1 MSLAEQSQQW
11 FPTSVQVTV
20 LQARGLRTK
29 GKNGTNDAYAVM
41 QVAKD
46 KFSTSVAEKTVAPV
60 WKEEAA
66 FDLPLFHPSNA
77 ERCTLQV
84 CVMHR
89 ALMGPDKVL
98 GQATVNLLELQ
109 DNKSRNKTEWFKLMG
124 KTGKADK
131 DRGEVLLDIQFM
143 KNNMTASMYDLS
155 GQDKSRSRLGK
166 LKDKLKGKKKDGMSD
181 SASAIVPSVSQVL
194 TDSEGEEPDS
204 TPGAKKKNKLKSL
217 FKPKPSLQRN
227 ISQSMSTLATL
238 PEKDSAIS
246 LSRSSGLNVE
256 SPEGKKKFKF
266 LKHKRT
272 ESSDS
277 KVSQGTGSLGLGM
290 VQSNVCINGSHV
302 YTEEPES
309 RGSRAGS
316 AFSLNS
322 SGHGSMEDL
331 RRGHD
336 RKTSSTSVDSLKTSD
351 LQTQENA
358 VEQMQR
364 RQEEQ
369 RKREAEVRKRL
380 EEERRQA
387 EEEERKEE
395 ERKQIEEKER
405 LEREEERKRL
415 EREEEE
421 RRRIE
426 REEERKRI
434 EKEEERKLIEKEEER
449 KRIAREEERKQIEEK
464 KRLEREE
471 ERKRL
476 EREEEERKMI
486 EREEERQRI
495 SREEERKQMEREE
508 ERKRIE
514 REEEM
519 KQIEEKK
526 RLEREEERKRLEREE
541 EERKRIEREEER
553 KRIEKEEER
562 KLIER
567 EEERRRIARE
577 EERKQMEIEE
587 ERKRIEREEERKQIE
602 EKKRLEREEERKRLE
617 REEEERKRIEREEE
631 RKRIEREEERKKEEE
646 RRRIEAEDRERKRIE
661 QEEMIR
667 IKNKQEEERRRA
679 EEERI
684 KEEKRNRME
693 EEEKEKARKEEEQR
707 RMEEERLENEKL
719 RKEEETRMIEMERRR
734 AEEEE
739 RLQKEKEKLEAEEK
753 RKRMEEEE
761 RRLSEQKERREQE
774 RLRLEKEKLEL
785 ENKRMEERMR
795 EEQARKKA
803 DEEEEKRKLKEKAD
817 QERIR
822 QEKVEMERQK
832 EEQEQRPVVKP
843 RSARLNKSKK
853 APGEI
858 NPDYVP
864 SASPFEDPLSFDES
878 YTNPTVSQTEAL
890 NQSTKVSAV
899 KPSSSVSGISFSQAS
914 IPNTNPFLDDSDVD
928 SGNTE
933 KVVNFGDTTERSDK
947 KRRAPMPPL
956 NKKTQMGKT
965 DIPPRA
971 PPIPEATQAFLS
983 RGSEDDGDMDSCS
996 LQRDKRPAPLP
1007 PKNKQEVQNGHAV
1020 QSTTPLHTGEQRTT
1034 RFQEKDQTTKVRP
1047 VLQDESRTSD
1057 AVNSG
1062 NTSLTNLSQGHPSNR
1077 QETNPFIF
1085 TEVKT
1090 TKHNKGPAPKPLLQS
1105 KCCKTSASETE
1116 PNNLARSNFHLTGH
1130 KTIAPSISC
1139 IDQLD
1144 ELTDN
1149 LDDLLASEEPSTKPE
1164 PVHPDDLSSDLPE
1177 KSKLVFLGEDVPS
1190 RSDPVIGKVL
1200 CNVNDPKNT
1209 ENVLLESGVF
1219 KKKSRAPLPPA
1230 KSASGQQ
1237 PEAPLNSTSQPNI
1250 QDQDKS
1256 LTINSSKS
1264 TSCFTE
1270 SLVKSSSTSSQVLP
1284 LLRMEAGHGSGHRP
1298 LPPARVST
1306 IEVQPF
1312 TGQKNGSESERAGDP
1327 SFKPCR
1333 PHAVKPLSTTDKQP
1347 DLRETQD
1354 GSRPAKITDGIQV
1367 KMKAPEAKG
1376 NGPYSQL
1383 TYEELINLLEKQ
1395 KQQLSQKDA
1404 KIGELELYIDNLLVR
1419 VMEDSPNILMSLSS
1433 MKKSV

>member
-20 LQARGLRTK
+20 LQARGLRIK
-29 GKNGTNDAYAVM
+29 GKNGTNDAYAIM

-46 KFSTSVAEKTVAPV
+46 KFSTSVAEKCVAPV

-66 FDLPLFHPSNA
+66 FDLPLFHPGNA

-89 ALMGPDKVL
+89 ALMGPDKML
-98 GQATVNLLELQ
+98 GQATINLLELQ
-109 DNKSRNKTEWFKLMG
+109 DNKSRNKTEWFKLMD

-194 TDSEGEEPDS
+194 TDSEGEEEPDS
-204 TPGAKKKNKLKSL
+204 TPGVKKKNKLKSL
-217 FKPKPSLQRN
+217 FKPKPGLHRN
-227 ISQSMSTLATL
+227 ISQSMSTLTTL

-277 KVSQGTGSLGLGM
+277 KVSQGTGSPGLGM
-290 VQSNVCINGSHV
+290 VQSNVCINGGHV

-316 AFSLNS
+316 TFSLNS

-358 VEQMQR
+358 VEEMRR

-369 RKREAEVRKRL
+369 RKQEEEVRKRL
-380 EEERRQA
+380 EEERR
-387 EEEERKEE
+387 REE
-395 ERKQIEEKER
+395 ERKQIEEKMR

-415 EREEEE
+415 ERAEEE
-421 RRRIE
+421 RKRIE

-449 KRIAREEERKQIEEK
+449 KRIAREEERKQIE
-464 KRLEREE
+464 
-471 ERKRL
+471 
-476 EREEEERKMI
+476 
-486 EREEERQRI
+486 
-495 SREEERKQMEREE
+495 
-508 ERKRIE
+508 
-514 REEEM
+514 
-519 KQIEEKK
+519 
-526 RLEREEERKRLEREE
+526 
-541 EERKRIEREEER
+541 REEER

-567 EEERRRIARE
+567 EEERKRIARE
-577 EERKQMEIEE
+577 EERKQME
-587 ERKRIEREEERKQIE
+587 REEEKRKL
-602 EKKRLEREEERKRLE
+602 EKQ
-617 REEEERKRIEREEE
+617 
-631 RKRIEREEERKKEEE
+631 EEE
-646 RRRIEAEDRERKRIE
+646 RRRIEAEDRERKRIQ

-667 IKNKQEEERRRA
+667 IKNKQEEERRKA

-693 EEEKEKARKEEEQR
+693 EEEKARKEENKRR
-707 RMEEERLENEKL
+707 RMEEEERTRLENEKL
-719 RKEEETRMIEMERRR
+719 RKEETRMIEMERQR

-739 RLQKEKEKLEAEEK
+739 RLQKEKEKVEAEEK
-753 RKRMEEEE
+753 RKRIEEEE
-761 RRLSEQKERREQE
+761 RRLSEQKERKEQE

-785 ENKRMEERMR
+785 ENKKMEERMR

-803 DEEEEKRKLKEKAD
+803 EEEEEKRKLKEKAD

-822 QEKVEMERQK
+822 QDKVEMERQK
-832 EEQEQRPVVKP
+832 EEKEQRPQVKP
-843 RSARLNKSKK
+843 RSARLNTSKK
-853 APGEI
+853 APDETKSAYI
-858 NPDYVP
+858 P
-864 SASPFEDPLSFDES
+864 SANPFEDLLSFDES
-878 YTNPTVSQTEAL
+878 STNPTVSQPEAL
-890 NQSTKVSAV
+890 SQSTKVSAV
-899 KPSSSVSGISFSQAS
+899 KPSSSVSGIFFSQAS
-914 IPNTNPFLDDSDVD
+914 MPNTNPFLDDSDVD

-933 KVVNFGDTTERSDK
+933 KVVHLGDTAERSDK

-956 NKKTQMGKT
+956 NKTQMGKT

-971 PPIPEATQAFLS
+971 PAIPEATQAFLS
-983 RGSEDDGDMDSCS
+983 RGRSAQLFC
-996 LQRDKRPAPLP
+996 L
-1007 PKNKQEVQNGHAV
+1007 KQEVHNGHAD
-1020 QSTTPLHTGEQRTT
+1020 QSTTPLHTGGQRTT
-1034 RFQEKDQTTKVRP
+1034 RFQEKDQTNKVSP
-1047 VLQDESRTSD
+1047 VLQDESRISD

-1062 NTSLTNLSQGHPSNR
+1062 NTSLSNLRQVHPSNR
-1077 QETNPFIF
+1077 PETNPFIF

-1090 TKHNKGPAPKPLLQS
+1090 TKHNKGPAPKPFLQS

-1116 PNNLARSNFHLTGH
+1116 PNNLTISNVHLTGH
-1130 KTIAPSISC
+1130 ETSAASNSC
-1139 IDQLD
+1139 I
-1144 ELTDN
+1144 ESTDK

-1164 PVHPDDLSSDLPE
+1164 PVYSDDLSSIDLPA
-1177 KSKLVFLGEDVPS
+1177 KTKLDSLREDVPS
-1190 RSDPVIGKVL
+1190 RSDPVLVKVL

-1209 ENVLLESGVF
+1209 ENVLFESGVF

-1237 PEAPLNSTSQPNI
+1237 PEAALNSTSQPNI

-1270 SLVKSSSTSSQVLP
+1270 SLVNSSSTSSQVLTP
-1284 LLRMEAGHGSGHRP
+1284 LRMEASHGSGHRP
-1298 LPPARVST
+1298 LSPVRVSP
-1306 IEVQPF
+1306 IDV
-1312 TGQKNGSESERAGDP
+1312 QKNGSESERTGDP
-1327 SFKPCR
+1327 AFKPCR
-1333 PHAVKPLSTTDKQP
+1333 SHAVKPLSTTDKQS

-1354 GSRPAKITDGIQV
+1354 ASRSAKITDDLQV
-1367 KMKAPEAKG
+1367 KMKAPQAKG
-1376 NGPYSQL
+1376 TGPYSQL
-1383 TYEELINLLEKQ
+1383 THEELINLLEKQ

-1419 VMEDSPNILMSLSS
+1419 VMEDNPNILMSLSS
-1433 MKKSV
+1433 MNKSV

>member
-20 LQARGLRTK
+20 LQARGLRIK
-29 GKNGTNDAYAVM
+29 GKNGTNDAYAIM

-46 KFSTSVAEKTVAPV
+46 KFSTSVAEKCVAPV

-66 FDLPLFHPSNA
+66 FDLPLFHPGNA

-89 ALMGPDKVL
+89 ALMGPDKML
-98 GQATVNLLELQ
+98 GQATINLLELQ
-109 DNKSRNKTEWFKLMG
+109 DNKSRNKTEWFKLMD

-194 TDSEGEEPDS
+194 TDSEGEEEPDS
-204 TPGAKKKNKLKSL
+204 TPGVKKKNKLKSL
-217 FKPKPSLQRN
+217 FKPKPGLHRN
-227 ISQSMSTLATL
+227 ISQSMSTLTTL

-290 VQSNVCINGSHV
+290 VQSNVCINGGHV

-316 AFSLNS
+316 TFSLNS

-358 VEQMQR
+358 VEEMRR

-369 RKREAEVRKRL
+369 RKQEEEVRKRL
-380 EEERRQA
+380 EEERR
-387 EEEERKEE
+387 REE
-395 ERKQIEEKER
+395 ERKQIEEKMR

-415 EREEEE
+415 ERAEEE
-421 RRRIE
+421 RERIE

-434 EKEEERKLIEKEEER
+434 EKEEEQKLIEKEEER
-449 KRIAREEERKQIEEK
+449 KRIEREEERKQIEEK
-464 KRLEREE
+464 KRLEKEE

-476 EREEEERKMI
+476 EREEEEKKRI
-486 EREEERQRI
+486 EREEERKRI
-495 SREEERKQMEREE
+495 AREEERKQMEREE

-514 REEEM
+514 REEER
-519 KQIEEKK
+519 KRTEEKRK
-526 RLEREEERKRLEREE
+526 LEKEEERKRLEREE

-567 EEERRRIARE
+567 EEERKRIARE
-577 EERKQMEIEE
+577 EERK
-587 ERKRIEREEERKQIE
+587 
-602 EKKRLEREEERKRLE
+602 RLET
-617 REEEERKRIEREEE
+617 EEEERKRIEREEE
-631 RKRIEREEERKKEEE
+631 RKRIAREEERKQMEREEEKRKLEKQEEE
-646 RRRIEAEDRERKRIE
+646 RRRIEAEDRERKRIQ

-667 IKNKQEEERRRA
+667 IKNKQEEERRKA

-693 EEEKEKARKEEEQR
+693 EEEKARKEENKRR
-707 RMEEERLENEKL
+707 RMEEEERTRLENEKL
-719 RKEEETRMIEMERRR
+719 RKEETRMIEMERQR

-739 RLQKEKEKLEAEEK
+739 RLQKEKEKVEAEEK
-753 RKRMEEEE
+753 RKRIEEEE
-761 RRLSEQKERREQE
+761 RRLSEQKERKEQE

-785 ENKRMEERMR
+785 ENKKMEERMR

-803 DEEEEKRKLKEKAD
+803 EEEEEKRKLKEKAD

-822 QEKVEMERQK
+822 QDKVEMERQK
-832 EEQEQRPVVKP
+832 EEKEQRPQVKP
-843 RSARLNKSKK
+843 RSARLNTSKK
-853 APGEI
+853 APDETKSAYI
-858 NPDYVP
+858 P
-864 SASPFEDPLSFDES
+864 SANPFEDLLSFDES
-878 YTNPTVSQTEAL
+878 STNPTVSQPEAL
-890 NQSTKVSAV
+890 SQSTKVSAV
-899 KPSSSVSGISFSQAS
+899 KPSSSVSGIFFSQAS
-914 IPNTNPFLDDSDVD
+914 MPNTNPFLDDSDVD

-933 KVVNFGDTTERSDK
+933 KVVHLGDTAERSDK

-956 NKKTQMGKT
+956 NKTQMGKT

-971 PPIPEATQAFLS
+971 PAIPEATQAFLS
-983 RGSEDDGDMDSCS
+983 RGSEDYGD
-996 LQRDKRPAPLP
+996 
-1007 PKNKQEVQNGHAV
+1007 KQEVHNGHAD
-1020 QSTTPLHTGEQRTT
+1020 QSTTPLHTGGQRTT
-1034 RFQEKDQTTKVRP
+1034 RFQEKDQTNKVSP

-1062 NTSLTNLSQGHPSNR
+1062 NTSLSNLRQDHPSNR
-1077 QETNPFIF
+1077 PETNPFIF

-1090 TKHNKGPAPKPLLQS
+1090 AKHNKGPAPKPLLQS

-1116 PNNLARSNFHLTGH
+1116 PNNLTISNVHLTGH
-1130 KTIAPSISC
+1130 ETSAASNSC
-1139 IDQLD
+1139 I
-1144 ELTDN
+1144 ESTDK

-1164 PVHPDDLSSDLPE
+1164 PVYSDDLSSIDLPA
-1177 KSKLVFLGEDVPS
+1177 KTKLDSLREDVPS
-1190 RSDPVIGKVL
+1190 RSDPVLVKVL

-1209 ENVLLESGVF
+1209 ENVLFESGVF

-1237 PEAPLNSTSQPNI
+1237 PEAALNSTSQPNI

-1270 SLVKSSSTSSQVLP
+1270 SLVNSSSTSSQVLTP
-1284 LLRMEAGHGSGHRP
+1284 LRMEASHGSGHRP
-1298 LPPARVST
+1298 LSPVRVSP
-1306 IEVQPF
+1306 IDV
-1312 TGQKNGSESERAGDP
+1312 QKNGSESERTGDP
-1327 SFKPCR
+1327 AFKPCR
-1333 PHAVKPLSTTDKQP
+1333 SHAVKPLSTTDKQS

-1354 GSRPAKITDGIQV
+1354 ASRSAKITDDLQV

-1376 NGPYSQL
+1376 TGPYSQL
-1383 TYEELINLLEKQ
+1383 THEELINLLEKQ

-1419 VMEDSPNILMSLSS
+1419 VMEDNPNILMSLSS
-1433 MKKSV
+1433 MNKSV

>member
-20 LQARGLRTK
+20 LQARGLRIK
-29 GKNGTNDAYAVM
+29 GKNGTNDAYAIM

-46 KFSTSVAEKTVAPV
+46 KFSTSVEEKSVAPV

-89 ALMGPDKVL
+89 ALMGPDKML
-98 GQATVNLLELQ
+98 GQATINLLELQ

-181 SASAIVPSVSQVL
+181 SASAIVPSVGQVL
-194 TDSEGEEPDS
+194 TDSEGEEEPDS

-217 FKPKPSLQRN
+217 FKPKPGLHRN
-227 ISQSMSTLATL
+227 ISQSMSTLTTL

-316 AFSLNS
+316 TFSLNS

-336 RKTSSTSVDSLKTSD
+336 RKTSSTSMDSLKTSD

-358 VEQMQR
+358 VEEMRR

-369 RKREAEVRKRL
+369 KKQEEEVRKRL
-380 EEERRQA
+380 EEEQRRA

-395 ERKQIEEKER
+395 ERKQIED
-405 LEREEERKRL
+405 
-415 EREEEE
+415 
-421 RRRIE
+421 
-426 REEERKRI
+426 
-434 EKEEERKLIEKEEER
+434 
-449 KRIAREEERKQIEEK
+449 K
-464 KRLEREE
+464 KRLER
-471 ERKRL
+471 
-476 EREEEERKMI
+476 
-486 EREEERQRI
+486 
-495 SREEERKQMEREE
+495 
-508 ERKRIE
+508 
-514 REEEM
+514 
-519 KQIEEKK
+519 
-526 RLEREEERKRLEREE
+526 
-541 EERKRIEREEER
+541 
-553 KRIEKEEER
+553 
-562 KLIER
+562 
-567 EEERRRIARE
+567 
-577 EERKQMEIEE
+577 
-587 ERKRIEREEERKQIE
+587 
-602 EKKRLEREEERKRLE
+602 
-617 REEEERKRIEREEE
+617 EEERKRIEREEE
-631 RKRIEREEERKKEEE
+631 RKRIEREEERKQMEREEEKSKLEKREEE
-646 RRRIEAEDRERKRIE
+646 RRRIEEEERERKRIE

-667 IKNKQEEERRRA
+667 LKKEQERVRQEEERRKA

-684 KEEKRNRME
+684 KKEKRKRME
-693 EEEKEKARKEEEQR
+693 EEERT
-707 RMEEERLENEKL
+707 RLENEML
-719 RKEEETRMIEMERRR
+719 RKEEETKKIEMERRR
-734 AEEEE
+734 AKEEE
-739 RLQKEKEKLEAEEK
+739 RLQKEKEKEAEEK
-753 RKRMEEEE
+753 RKRIEEEE
-761 RRLSEQKERREQE
+761 RRLSEQKERKGQE
-774 RLRLEKEKLEL
+774 RLHLEKEKLEL
-785 ENKRMEERMR
+785 EKKKMEERMR
-795 EEQARKKA
+795 EEQVREKA
-803 DEEEEKRKLKEKAD
+803 EEEEEKRKLKEKAD
-817 QERIR
+817 QDRIR

-832 EEQEQRPVVKP
+832 KEKEQQPEVKP
-843 RSARLNKSKK
+843 RSARLNTSKK
-853 APGEI
+853 GPDEI
-858 NPDYVP
+858 NSDTRNYIP
-864 SASPFEDPLSFDES
+864 SASPFEDLLSFDES
-878 YTNPTVSQTEAL
+878 STNPTVSQPEAL
-890 NQSTKVSAV
+890 SRSTKVSAV
-899 KPSSSVSGISFSQAS
+899 KPSSSVSGIVFSQAS
-914 IPNTNPFLDDSDVD
+914 MPNTNPFLDDSDVD

-933 KVVNFGDTTERSDK
+933 KVVHLRDTAERSNK
-947 KRRAPMPPL
+947 KRGAPMPPQ
-956 NKKTQMGKT
+956 NKMGKT
-965 DIPPRA
+965 DVPPRA
-971 PPIPEATQAFLS
+971 PAILEATQAFPS
-983 RGSEDDGDMDSCS
+983 RGSEDDGDTDSCS
-996 LQRDKRPAPLP
+996 LRRDKRPAPLP
-1007 PKNKQEVQNGHAV
+1007 PKNKLEVQNEHAD
-1020 QSTTPLHTGEQRTT
+1020 QSTTPHLTGELRTT
-1034 RFQEKDQTTKVRP
+1034 RFQEKDQTNKVCP

-1057 AVNSG
+1057 AVNFG
-1062 NTSLTNLSQGHPSNR
+1062 NTSLSNLSRGHPSNR
-1077 QETNPFIF
+1077 QETNPFIS

-1090 TKHNKGPAPKPLLQS
+1090 TKHSKGPAPKPLLQS

-1116 PNNLARSNFHLTGH
+1116 PNNLAISNIHLTEH
-1130 KTIAPSISC
+1130 ETSAASNSC
-1139 IDQLD
+1139 IDQID
-1144 ELTDN
+1144 ESTDK
-1149 LDDLLASEEPSTKPE
+1149 LDDFLASVQPSTKPE
-1164 PVHPDDLSSDLPE
+1164 PLHSDDLSSRELPA
-1177 KSKLVFLGEDVPS
+1177 KSKLDSFGEDVPS
-1190 RSDPVIGKVL
+1190 RSDPVLGKVL
-1200 CNVNDPKNT
+1200 CNANDPKNT

-1237 PEAPLNSTSQPNI
+1237 PEAALNSTSQPTI

-1270 SLVKSSSTSSQVLP
+1270 SLVNSSSTSSQVLTP
-1284 LLRMEAGHGSGHRP
+1284 LRMEAGHGSGHRSF
-1298 LPPARVST
+1298 PPVRVSP
-1306 IEVQPF
+1306 IDVQPVA
-1312 TGQKNGSESERAGDP
+1312 GQKNGSESERTGDP
-1327 SFKPCR
+1327 AFKPCR

-1354 GSRPAKITDGIQV
+1354 GSRSAKITDDMQV

-1376 NGPYSQL
+1376 TGPYSQL
-1383 TYEELINLLEKQ
+1383 THEELINLLEKQ

-1404 KIGELELYIDNLLVR
+1404 KIGELELYIDDLLVR

>member
-29 GKNGTNDAYAVM
+29 GKNGTNDSYAVM

-98 GQATVNLLELQ
+98 GQATINLLELQ

-194 TDSEGEEPDS
+194 TDSEGEEEPDS

-316 AFSLNS
+316 TFSLNS

-336 RKTSSTSVDSLKTSD
+336 RKTSSTS
-351 LQTQENA
+351 
-358 VEQMQR
+358 
-364 RQEEQ
+364 
-369 RKREAEVRKRL
+369 
-380 EEERRQA
+380 
-387 EEEERKEE
+387 
-395 ERKQIEEKER
+395 
-405 LEREEERKRL
+405 
-415 EREEEE
+415 
-421 RRRIE
+421 
-426 REEERKRI
+426 EEERKRI
-434 EKEEERKLIEKEEER
+434 EK
-449 KRIAREEERKQIEEK
+449 
-464 KRLEREE
+464 
-471 ERKRL
+471 
-476 EREEEERKMI
+476 
-486 EREEERQRI
+486 
-495 SREEERKQMEREE
+495 
-508 ERKRIE
+508 
-514 REEEM
+514 EEEM

-567 EEERRRIARE
+567 EEERKRIARE
-577 EERKQMEIEE
+577 EERKQMEREE
-587 ERKRIEREEERKQIE
+587 ERKRIEREEERKRFEGKKRLEREEERKHLEREEEERKRIERDEERKRIEREEEMKQIEEKKRLEKEEERKRIEREEERKRIEKEEERKLIEREEERKRIEREEEMKQIEEKKRLEKEEERKRIEREEERKRIEKEEERKLIEREEERKRIEREEEMKRIE
-602 EKKRLEREEERKRLE
+602 EKKRLEREEEMKRLE

-631 RKRIEREEERKKEEE
+631 IKRIEREEERKQEEE
-646 RRRIEAEDRERKRIE
+646 RRRIEAEDRERKRLE

-667 IKNKQEEERRRA
+667 IKNKQEEERRA

-693 EEEKEKARKEEEQR
+693 EEEKARKEEEQR

-719 RKEEETRMIEMERRR
+719 RKEEETRMIEMQRRR
-734 AEEEE
+734 TEEEE

-753 RKRMEEEE
+753 RKRIEEEE
-761 RRLSEQKERREQE
+761 RRLSEQKERRAKE
-774 RLRLEKEKLEL
+774 RLHLEKEKLEL
-785 ENKRMEERMR
+785 ENKKMEERMR

-803 DEEEEKRKLKEKAD
+803 EEEEEKRKLKEKAD

-832 EEQEQRPVVKP
+832 EEKEQRPVVKP

-853 APGEI
+853 APDEI
-858 NPDYVP
+858 NPDYIP
-864 SASPFEDPLSFDES
+864 SANPFEDPLSFDES

-899 KPSSSVSGISFSQAS
+899 KPSYSVSGIFFSQAS

-933 KVVNFGDTTERSDK
+933 KVVNFGDTAERSDK

-956 NKKTQMGKT
+956 NKTQMGKT

-983 RGSEDDGDMDSCS
+983 RGSEGDGDSDSCS

-1034 RFQEKDQTTKVRP
+1034 RFQEKDQTNKMRP

-1057 AVNSG
+1057 TVNSG

-1116 PNNLARSNFHLTGH
+1116 PNNLAISNFHLTGH
-1130 KTIAPSISC
+1130 ETIAASISC

-1144 ELTDN
+1144 ESTDK

-1164 PVHPDDLSSDLPE
+1164 PVHSDDLSSIDLPA
-1177 KSKLVFLGEDVPS
+1177 KYKLVCLGEDAPS
-1190 RSDPVIGKVL
+1190 RSDPLIGKVL

-1209 ENVLLESGVF
+1209 ENVLLESGMF
-1219 KKKSRAPLPPA
+1219 KKKSWAPLPPA
-1230 KSASGQQ
+1230 KLASGQQ
-1237 PEAPLNSTSQPNI
+1237 PEAALNSTSQPNI

-1284 LLRMEAGHGSGHRP
+1284 LLRMEASHGSGQRP
-1298 LPPARVST
+1298 LPPVRVSP
-1306 IEVQPF
+1306 IEVQPL

-1327 SFKPCR
+1327 AFKPCR

-1347 DLRETQD
+1347 DLRETQE
-1354 GSRPAKITDGIQV
+1354 GSRSAKITDGIQV
-1367 KMKAPEAKG
+1367 KMKAPETKG